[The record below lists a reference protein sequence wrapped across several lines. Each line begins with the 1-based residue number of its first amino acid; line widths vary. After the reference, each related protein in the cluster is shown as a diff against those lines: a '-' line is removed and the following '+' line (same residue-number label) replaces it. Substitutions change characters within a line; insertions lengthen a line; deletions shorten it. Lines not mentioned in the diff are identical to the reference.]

1 MDPRLIVP
9 TQIGSIKELYEAI
22 HESPYILEIID
33 AVPFINTPLHVAA
46 ASGNLA
52 FAMELMNLKPSFA
65 RKLNTYGLS
74 PLHLAIEEGQ
84 TRLVISL
91 LKVDPDLVRLKGREG
106 TTPFH
111 EVVRRGETDLMTEFL
126 LACPSCI
133 KDANVNGET
142 ALHMAV
148 LNDRYEELE
157 VLLGWVQRLRQ
168 VDAESLEMQFLNKR
182 DQEGN
187 TALHIAAYQ
196 NSLKAVKLLVK
207 CSAVNRNIHNRNG
220 LTALDI
226 LDNQREHHTNRKME
240 KIIRKSG
247 GKSGKSLP
255 KPKKVSEML
264 RYPISFTE
272 HLFTQTARYRNQTP
286 EGSRSALLVI
296 AALII
301 TATYQTALQ
310 PPGGVYQ
317 ANASDHEGSSK
328 KSVAGTVVMDGR
340 YFYVLRNVN
349 SMAFIGAIFMAFC
362 LLPAGEGYVWWFL
375 WIAVPLYVSYLVSM
389 SVISTDTVWFFSIN
403 AGSVI
408 IVVLV
413 YMVVFFL
420 RWKRSKKKIPGTS
433 SELILEGFT
442 TLDIAKGVE
451 CM

>member
-1 MDPRLIVP
+1 MDPRLIAS
-9 TQIGSIKELYEAI
+9 TQIRSIEKLYEVI
-22 HESPYILEIID
+22 HENPYILEIID
-33 AVPFINTPLHVAA
+33 AVPFINTPLHVAS
-46 ASGNLA
+46 ASGNLP

-65 RKLNTYGLS
+65 RKLNTHGLS
-74 PLHLAIEEGQ
+74 PLHLAIEEGH
-84 TRLVISL
+84 TRLVLSL

-111 EVVRRGETDLMTEFL
+111 QVVRRGETDLMTEFL
-126 LACPSCI
+126 LACPGCI
-133 KDANVNGET
+133 KDANVKGET

-148 LNDRYEELE
+148 SNDRCEELE

-196 NSLKAVKLLVK
+196 NRFKAVKLLVK
-207 CSAVNRNIHNRNG
+207 CYAVNRNIHNRTG

-226 LDNQREHHTNRKME
+226 LDSQREHHTNRKIE
-240 KIIRKSG
+240 NILRKSG

-255 KPKKVSEML
+255 KTKKVSEIL

-317 ANASDHEGSSK
+317 ANASDHEGHTNSSSK
-328 KSVAGTVVMDGR
+328 KSVVGTVVMDQR
-340 YFYVLRNVN
+340 YFYVLRSVN
-349 SMAFIGAIFMAFC
+349 SMAFVGAIFMA
-362 LLPAGEGYVWWFL
+362 
-375 WIAVPLYVSYLVSM
+375 
-389 SVISTDTVWFFSIN
+389 
-403 AGSVI
+403 
-408 IVVLV
+408 
-413 YMVVFFL
+413 
-420 RWKRSKKKIPGTS
+420 
-433 SELILEGFT
+433 
-442 TLDIAKGVE
+442 
-451 CM
+451 